1 MQLAILWCC
10 INYLLEKCRF
20 FCCSRK
26 AVSSAVAG
34 LTPLDAST
42 THAVSRA
49 RIGRAAC
56 VSWTLTRLLPTER
69 SYRMHGVHTVVP
81 RVRVGTNCPSICFPR
96 TFDSLDFTRAY
107 CERNTRPRESRVF
120 FKKLII
126 PFAWINVRVVR
137 ARSCKRGYRFI
148 LPNRM
153 HLAIRD
159 YRLVKRSSENDFSRK
174 IRLVIIDSPLVHSG
188 FVIQTSADMQC
199 HRLSRSKRQ
208 VFINGQLN
216 RRFSKLSC

>member
-56 VSWTLTRLLPTER
+56 VSWTFTRLLPTER

-96 TFDSLDFTRAY
+96 TFDSIWFHASLLWAEHPTEGKPSLLQKIDYTLCLDK
-107 CERNTRPRESRVF
+107 RPSCSR
-120 FKKLII
+120 KKLQARI
-126 PFAWINVRVVR
+126 PIHPAEPDAPRNSWLSSRET
-137 ARSCKRGYRFI
+137 I
-148 LPNRM
+148 LGEW
-153 HLAIRD
+153 L
-159 YRLVKRSSENDFSRK
+159 F
-174 IRLVIIDSPLVHSG
+174 
-188 FVIQTSADMQC
+188 
-199 HRLSRSKRQ
+199 
-208 VFINGQLN
+208 
-216 RRFSKLSC
+216 